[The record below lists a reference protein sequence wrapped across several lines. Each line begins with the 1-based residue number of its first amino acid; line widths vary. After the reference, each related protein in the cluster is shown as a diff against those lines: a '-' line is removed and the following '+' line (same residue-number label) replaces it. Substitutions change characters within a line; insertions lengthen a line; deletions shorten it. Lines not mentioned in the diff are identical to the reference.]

1 MARFCRAWK
10 GIPRKVD
17 GSAEPSLNF
26 HGDYRMIR
34 EAGLIDILVNNA
46 GLQSDAALDQITLA
60 KWDKVI

>member
-1 MARFCRAWK
+1 
-10 GIPRKVD
+10 
-17 GSAEPSLNF
+17 
-26 HGDYRMIR
+26 MIR